1 MRGKPGGQQSP
12 IATSVSIA
20 VEAARSAAEE
30 PSINGVTRNW
40 KREYDVSLAEL
51 WSDRRIPPGSVIS
64 FPVLGEEAT
73 DAGTG
78 TALVTGTL
86 SESTGIW
93 LTVIQILG
101 GDQEDGDKKQLQK
114 FFKGRRKKIHIC
126 YPNTEGHCSLA
137 GKSGLHLHRF
147 TW

>member
-1 MRGKPGGQQSP
+1 M
-12 IATSVSIA
+12 
-20 VEAARSAAEE
+20 EAARSAAEE
-30 PSINGVTRNW
+30 PSINGVTRIW
-40 KREYDVSLAEL
+40 KREHDVSLAEL
-51 WSDRRIPPGSVIS
+51 WSDRHIPPGSVIS

-78 TALVTGTL
+78 AALVTGML

-93 LTVIQILG
+93 LTVQILG
-101 GDQEDGDKKQLQK
+101 GDQEDGKKELQK
-114 FFKGRRKKIHIC
+114 FFKGRRKKIYIC

-137 GKSGLHLHRF
+137 EKSGLHLHGF